1 MGAALCSHPYF
12 WRNTDELIFFLRN
25 FVGRFRDYFRGAD
38 AVFGLSD
45 DAHHEAAAAAE
56 RDGVHRGGYPHRT
69 VLSRPRA
76 AAHHRRDGFSV
87 RHRAGVHR
95 VLDRRIL

>member
-1 MGAALCSHPYF
+1 MGAALCLHPYF
-12 WRNTDELIFFLRN
+12 WRNADELIFLLRN
-25 FVGRFRDYFRGAD
+25 IVGCVRNHLSRTDTF
-38 AVFGLSD
+38 FGLSD

-76 AAHHRRDGFSV
+76 ATHHRRDGFSV